1 MTPSIVLLGNLLVDD
16 VVLADGTTRMGQP
29 GGAPLYGALGAALWG
44 ARPGL
49 VSVAGDD
56 YPAAVLKAVQQR
68 GVDLSGVHHL
78 GRPGVRTWL
87 LYEGPVRRLIH
98 RLGCPTHEDV
108 SPRPA
113 LIPAEWSA
121 ARAFHLSPM
130 PFDVQ
135 RALLAAL
142 RARASAFVSV
152 DPHRPVT
159 EETLDEWREALADAD
174 AFFPGED
181 ELLLDGAH
189 VDPRLALPRLVSGRL
204 RFVVFKRG
212 ATGGI
217 LFDARDERFYT
228 WDARTAAVVD
238 QTGAGDAFSAG
249 LILAHLAGLPIETCL
264 QRAVVTA
271 SFAVAGWGP
280 EALLAATHTE
290 AEARWRQ
297 WYGREEER

>member
-189 VDPRLALPRLVSGRL
+189 ADPRLALPRLVSGRL

>member
-1 MTPSIVLLGNLLVDD
+1 MH
-16 VVLADGTTRMGQP
+16 
-29 GGAPLYGALGAALWG
+29 GAAWWRAVIGALGAALWG

-56 YPAAVLKAVQQR
+56 YPAAVLEAVQQR

-108 SPRPA
+108 SPWPA

-189 VDPRLALPRLVSGRL
+189 ADPRLALPRLVSGRL

-297 WYGREEER
+297 WYGSEEER